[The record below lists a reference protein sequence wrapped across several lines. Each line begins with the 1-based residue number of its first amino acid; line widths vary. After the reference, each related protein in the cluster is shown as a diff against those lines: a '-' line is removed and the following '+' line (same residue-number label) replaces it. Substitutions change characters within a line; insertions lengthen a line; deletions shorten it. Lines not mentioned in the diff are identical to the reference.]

1 MEASEWKKT
10 SRPGPLPPPTLAAV
24 EPAPMLIAKAQID
37 QSAQIDRLVQIITE
51 EIRKIKIIQEPAE
64 AVAMVEDKQ

>member
-1 MEASEWKKT
+1 
-10 SRPGPLPPPTLAAV
+10 
-24 EPAPMLIAKAQID
+24 MLIAKAQID

-51 EIRKIKIIQEPAE
+51 EKRKIKIIQEPAE